1 MKIDDPAQHS
11 QAFSERL
18 APAVTG
24 SKTMTFFHYLV
35 VGLLLAAWSSAMAID
50 EPPYTVVRTHDAFE
64 VRQYEPYRVA
74 ETVVNAAAE
83 DAGKQGFRI
92 LAGYIFGRNKGE
104 RKIAMTAPVAQT
116 PIKIAMTAPVAQ
128 SASAG
133 GYVIQFAM
141 PREWTL
147 ETLPEPLDSQV
158 TLREIPARTVAVIRY
173 SGTWSQ
179 HRYETHLKKLQDALE
194 QAGLRWRGAAMWAR
208 YDPPWMPWFLR
219 RNEIW
224 LELD

>member
-1 MKIDDPAQHS
+1 MS
-11 QAFSERL
+11 L
-18 APAVTG
+18 
-24 SKTMTFFHYLV
+24 FHYLV
-35 VGLLLAAWSSAMAID
+35 ASLLLVAWSTAMAYE
-50 EPPYTVVRTHDAFE
+50 EPPYTVIRTQDAFE
-64 VRQYEPYRVA
+64 VRQYAPYRVA

-83 DAGKQGFRI
+83 DAGSQGFRI
-92 LAGYIFGRNKGE
+92 LANYIFGRNQGE

-116 PIKIAMTAPVAQ
+116 PTKIAMTTPVAQ

-141 PREWTL
+141 PSEWTL
-147 ETLPEPLDSQV
+147 ATLPKPLDSQV

-173 SGTWSQ
+173 SGTWAQ
-179 HRYETHLKKLQDALE
+179 HRYEKHLKTLQDALE
-194 QAGLRWRGAAMWAR
+194 QAGLRWHGAALWAR

-224 LELD
+224 LDLD

>member
-1 MKIDDPAQHS
+1 MISPEIKPKILGTPCAGKHS
-11 QAFSERL
+11 ARFFCSKCSRRL
-18 APAVTG
+18 TIKAHEP
-24 SKTMTFFHYLV
+24 SIS
-35 VGLLLAAWSSAMAID
+35 GLLHKSGCAFHLRLVFLNRVCFNDRFSHIVG
-50 EPPYTVVRTHDAFE
+50 VVI
-64 VRQYEPYRVA
+64 
-74 ETVVNAAAE
+74 
-83 DAGKQGFRI
+83 QGTLKSHTTALLGFGI
-92 LAGYIFGRNKGE
+92 LHIL
-104 RKIAMTAPVAQT
+104 
-116 PIKIAMTAPVAQ
+116 
-128 SASAG
+128 
-133 GYVIQFAM
+133 QFAM

-179 HRYETHLKKLQDALE
+179 HRYEKHLKMLQGALE
-194 QAGLRWRGAAMWAR
+194 QAGLRWHGAALWAR